1 MLDRSLRALQVGV
14 EVPEVGLGVAIL
26 LAGDLALGDLFDEL
40 GRAGR
45 HVDRFH
51 LDRREL
57 LLQRGDV
64 LVELVGERGAAL
76 GGVLLEQQVLEAVP
90 TGELR
95 IVDTREVVDA
105 RVDLA
110 VDLLDQAC
118 QRLDALP
125 RRARRCVRV
134 LRGLQV
140 TGAHG
145 VGEYLDETDEL
156 VDLGNGVRLVLGR
169 RLLGQRVRRRGRGAD
184 VVVEL
189 VGVSVPLPASL
200 LEQPATINASATTG
214 TSQARCRFIEPPRV
228 DA

>member
-1 MLDRSLRALQVGV
+1 MSSAAPVATSSGV
-14 EVPEVGLGVAIL
+14 TST
-26 LAGDLALGDLFDEL
+26 
-40 GRAGR
+40 
-45 HVDRFH
+45 
-51 LDRREL
+51 RREL

-95 IVDTREVVDA
+95 IVDAREVVDA

-125 RRARRCVRV
+125 RHARRRVRV

-140 TGAHG
+140 AGAHG
-145 VGEYLDETDEL
+145 VGEYLDE
-156 VDLGNGVRLVLGR
+156 RRRARRSGR
-169 RLLGQRVRRRGRGAD
+169 RRTPCTRSPPSRPAGSAPRPRTSSSSSWLVRC
-184 VVVEL
+184 
-189 VGVSVPLPASL
+189 SVPLPASL
-200 LEQPATINASATTG
+200 LEQPARINAAP
-214 TSQARCRFIEPPRV
+214 QPVPARRDAVSSNLLVV